1 MLIHRCAAS
10 FGRLENETMELRPGL
25 NILQAPNETGKSTW
39 CAFLLA
45 MLYGINSRERD
56 RAETLADKNRYAP
69 WSGAPM
75 AGRIDC
81 RWNGRDITLMRAT
94 RRQGTPMGEFRAL
107 YTGTGDAVAGLTG
120 QNCGETLLGVTRE
133 VYERSAFIRQSGLL
147 VTQDAELERR
157 IAALLSSGEED
168 VTFSE
173 ASAALKK
180 QLNRRRRNKSGQIPE
195 LEAQLTELKEHLEA
209 GRALARQLE
218 QLRTQAEELHAREA
232 ALTEELNG
240 WDRWEAVQRS
250 QSLEQLRRQADTLEN
265 QAEALRRQLEA
276 DRIPGND
283 VIARLRGAI
292 VNLETVRKSLDK
304 ARDERDEAMKAVLR
318 AEDAVAGNLFAGQTI
333 EQVSREM
340 THPPE
345 GRPSYTGAAV
355 LGIVG
360 CAAAGGA
367 GWLDQGRL
375 GLLPALGLAA
385 AIVVLTVC
393 GAWGLV
399 RSARRKARLTALTKR
414 YGTADRAE
422 IDHMAD
428 TYYALCRARDEA
440 QETLRSKSATADAL
454 YTSLSSNEQGILLEV
469 RRFAPAAFD
478 IPTADALLRRCA
490 QRRREL
496 SEAETAAR
504 EAALRRDVLTQQG
517 GTSGSAASSA
527 RPTRERDTIRQELAG
542 VQRTLADARSAADQ
556 LSGRLQASGDPVVL
570 ESQIRTLTARRE
582 ALEEEYA
589 ALEEAL
595 GALETASTELQGRFS
610 PALGR
615 RAAEIFHALTG
626 GRYTGVV
633 LDRDFHLSAQADGD
647 QLYRRAGF
655 LSAGTADQLYLAVR
669 LAICDLVLPEEEAP
683 PLVLDDALSAFD
695 DDRCAAALAYLRE
708 EAKKRQ
714 ILLFTCHSR
723 EAEFFAGDGEVSVQ
737 RLTASPR
744 QV

>member
-1 MLIHRCAAS
+1 MQIHRCAAS
-10 FGRLENETMELRPGL
+10 FGRLQNETLELQPGL

-39 CAFLLA
+39 CAFLIS
-45 MLYGINSRERD
+45 MFYGINSRERD
-56 RAETLADKNRYAP
+56 RAEALADKNRYAP
-69 WSGAPM
+69 WSGVPM
-75 AGRIDC
+75 AGCIDGA
-81 RWNGRDITLMRAT
+81 WNGRDITLLRAT
-94 RRQGTPMGEFRAL
+94 RRQGAPMGEFKAL
-107 YTGTGDAVAGLTG
+107 YTGTGDAVPGLTG

-133 VYERSAFIRQSGLL
+133 VYERSAFIRQSGLS

-168 VTFSE
+168 VSFSE
-173 ASAALKK
+173 ASAVLKK
-180 QLNRRRRNKSGQIPE
+180 QLNRRRRNKTGQIPD
-195 LEAQLTELKEHLEA
+195 LEAQLTELKEQLEA
-209 GRALARQLE
+209 GRALARQIE
-218 QLRTQAEELHAREA
+218 QLRAQAEGLDARKA
-232 ALTEELNG
+232 ALTEELNA
-240 WDRWEAVQRS
+240 WDRWEAAQRS
-250 QSLEQLRRQADTLEN
+250 QSLDQLRQQADTLEAR
-265 QAEALRRQLEA
+265 AEELRQQLARE
-276 DRIPGND
+276 RVPGND

-304 ARDERDEAMKAVLR
+304 AREERDSAMKAVLR
-318 AEDAVAGNLFAGQTI
+318 AEDAVAENLFAGQTI

-340 THPPE
+340 TNPPE

-355 LGIVG
+355 LGVLG
-360 CAAAGGA
+360 CAAAGAA
-367 GWLDQGRL
+367 GWFGRQL

-385 AIVVLTVC
+385 AIAVLTIC
-393 GAWGLV
+393 GVWGLV
-399 RSARRKARLTALTKR
+399 RSARRKARLTALIKR

-428 TYYALCRARDEA
+428 TYYALCRTRDEA

-469 RRFAPAAFD
+469 RRFAPTAFD

-504 EAALRRDVLTQQG
+504 EAALRRDVLTQQE
-517 GTSGSAASSA
+517 GTADPSAPSSRPA
-527 RPTRERDTIRQELAG
+527 RDREAIRQELAQ
-542 VQRTLADARSAADQ
+542 VQSALADARSSADQ

-570 ESQIRTLTARRE
+570 ESQIRTLTARRDT
-582 ALEEEYA
+582 LEEEYG

-595 GALETASTELQGRFS
+595 GALETASTQLQGRFS

-615 RAAEIFHALTG
+615 RAAQIFQVLTK

-633 LDRDFHLSAQADGD
+633 LDRDFHLSAQPDGD
-647 QLYRRAGF
+647 QLYRHAGY

-669 LAICDLVLPEEEAP
+669 LAICDLVLPQEEAA
-683 PLVLDDALSAFD
+683 PLVLDDALAAFD
-695 DDRCAAALAYLRE
+695 DDRCAAALSYLKE